1 MGSDDAINQMQVQR
15 EWAGLSVAGIRA
27 EEEGKERDHEFTF
40 GLESE
45 CLRNLQVRDRSSFWR
60 ALELLQFRVLL

>member
-27 EEEGKERDHEFTF
+27 EEEGRREIM
-40 GLESE
+40 
-45 CLRNLQVRDRSSFWR
+45 SS
-60 ALELLQFRVLL
+60 LLVLSLNA